1 MLEVLGIIGGIVLVD
16 LVLSGDNAL
25 VIGAAAASL
34 PRQQRYAAILAGG
47 IGAIVLRIL
56 FTLAAAL
63 LLQLPL
69 LQAIGGAL
77 LIAIAIKLL
86 LDREHDRE
94 KHAAASEATS
104 EVAPMSAESGVKQG
118 VQRGFLSALL
128 TIVVADVTMSLD
140 NVLAVAALASEHIP
154 LLIGGLLLSILIL
167 LVGSALVAEL
177 INRLPWLLDVAALV
191 LGWTASNMIL
201 HDQRLGPILE
211 QQSWT
216 AFVIPGVIL
225 GVILAADIF
234 LRLRRKPA
242 AQRAIPAPHD

>member
-34 PRQQRYAAILAGG
+34 PRQQRYTAILAGG

-69 LQAIGGAL
+69 LQAIGGIL
-77 LIAIAIKLL
+77 LIAIAVKLL
-86 LDREHDRE
+86 HDRERDLE
-94 KHAAASEATS
+94 KHAAASEA
-104 EVAPMSAESGVKQG
+104 APEEEAASAGSGVKQG
-118 VQRGFLSALL
+118 VQRGFVSALL
-128 TIVVADVTMSLD
+128 TIIVDVTMSLD

-191 LGWTASNMIL
+191 LAWTASNMIL
-201 HDQRLGPILE
+201 HDQRLGPILD
-211 QQSWT
+211 QHAWT
-216 AFVIPGVIL
+216 AFAVPGLIL
-225 GVILAADIF
+225 GAILAADIF
-234 LRLRRKPA
+234 FRLRRKPA
-242 AQRAIPAPHD
+242 TQRAIRAPHE

>member
-1 MLEVLGIIGGIVLVD
+1 VLVD

-69 LQAIGGAL
+69 LQAIGGIL
-77 LIAIAIKLL
+77 LIAIAVKLL
-86 LDREHDRE
+86 HDRERDLE
-94 KHAAASEATS
+94 KHAAASEATP
-104 EVAPMSAESGVKQG
+104 EAEGAESASAGSGVKQG
-118 VQRGFLSALL
+118 VQRGFVSALL
-128 TIVVADVTMSLD
+128 TIIVADVTMSLD

-211 QQSWT
+211 QQAWT
-216 AFVIPGVIL
+216 AFVIPGAIL
-225 GVILAADIF
+225 GVILAVDIF
-234 LRLRRKPA
+234 FRLRRKPA
-242 AQRAIPAPHD
+242 TQRAIAAPHD